1 MTTYMASSSRVFRLL
16 LAALPL
22 PAAALLYGYTV
33 RLPFFLDDGPNF
45 HFVRHID
52 GLEQWTGSAAFDYYR
67 PLPFSVWKLSEII
80 LGGHNPAAMHLLNVA
95 CFGLTGVL
103 LGLIARRLSPAH
115 KTLAG
120 AIAGLA
126 FVIFPFNYQAVTLV
140 SGLFHLLFAL
150 GLALSMWL
158 ALRWL
163 DGRGGV
169 LTLAACWIAAFAAA
183 FSHENAP
190 LLAPLMV
197 GLVAVAWIDSRARLV
212 RMAWVVVPVSL
223 IAGLYTLLW
232 FIVPRTHA
240 GESLIWNQGIRLS
253 MAQLAQGLVYPAV
266 AIAGL
271 FVVGQ
276 TVEATR
282 VLLLAAAVVAPGVA
296 WTARRSW
303 TAGVVVT
310 FGVAWYL
317 LALLPAALF
326 LGADYVL
333 GSPRLTLVASLGG
346 GLAWGVVGAEIVRAT
361 RTLRPRRRWMLWGPL
376 AALPLLLALN
386 FLTMRR
392 HDFLHLGAFTW
403 RLFDLLEAGDIAG
416 QDVLIV
422 NAPNYLAPKEPMF
435 LLGAEGATFMLNE
448 LGYEQPYW
456 LNTGQDFPDA
466 RVDALAYR
474 QTIKY
479 PSRTYAPYQ
488 AFVEGP
494 ELIARLHAASRLFT
508 TQFDHPRFLPVYS
521 GGANLPGAD
530 APLVRFD
537 AVDLAI
543 TELEAAFSPERQVV
557 TIRTRWRLDQPAPV
571 KYFMHAFCNDDLV
584 GQADGYLWNDL
595 YPFSVWQPG
604 DIQTDIRELWLTG
617 DATPDCLRLLTG
629 VYWEA
634 NAERLAAI
642 DAATGEE
649 YLNGLAPIPLTRVTD
664 DLIPFPPGE

>member
-1 MTTYMASSSRVFRLL
+1 MTHPPRAVRLL

-22 PAAALLYGYTV
+22 PVAVLLYGYTV

-52 GLEQWTGSAAFDYYR
+52 GLEQWAGSVAFDYYR
-67 PLPFSVWKLSEII
+67 PLPFSVWKLGEIA
-80 LGGHNPAAMHLLNVA
+80 LGGHSPAAMHLLNVL

-103 LGLIARRLSPAH
+103 LGLVTRRLAPGAPAY
-115 KTLAG
+115 KSLAG
-120 AIAGLA
+120 TFAGLA
-126 FVIFPFNYQAVTLV
+126 FVTFPFNCQAVTLV

-150 GLALSMWL
+150 GLALCMRL

-163 DGRGGV
+163 DGRGGA
-169 LTLAACWIAAFAAA
+169 LTLVACWIAAFAAA

-190 LLAPLMV
+190 LIAPLV
-197 GLVAVAWIDSRARLV
+197 AGVAAVAWRENHAPLARV
-212 RMAWVVVPVSL
+212 AWAVVPPAL

-232 FIVPRTHA
+232 FTVPRTHA
-240 GESLIWNQGIRLS
+240 GEDLIWSQGVRLS
-253 MAQLAQGLVYPAV
+253 LAQLSQGLAYPAV
-266 AIAGL
+266 ALAGL
-271 FVVGQ
+271 FVDGQ

-282 VLLLAAAVVAPGVA
+282 VLLLVAAVVAPVAGWVA
-296 WTARRSW
+296 WRSRA
-303 TAGVVVT
+303 AGVVVT
-310 FGVAWYL
+310 FGVAWYV
-317 LALLPAALF
+317 LALIPAALF

-333 GSPRLTLVASLGG
+333 GSPRLMLVASLGG
-346 GLAWGVVGAEIVRAT
+346 GLAWGVAGAEIVRAT
-361 RTLRPRRRWMLWGPL
+361 RALRGRRRWMLWGPL
-376 AALPLLLALN
+376 AALPLIIALN

-392 HDFLHLGAFTW
+392 HDFLHLGAFSW
-403 RLFDLLEAGDIAG
+403 RLYDLLGAADIAG

-422 NAPNYLAPKEPMF
+422 NSPNYLAPKEPTF

-456 LNTGQDFPDA
+456 LNTGRDFPEA
-466 RVDALAYR
+466 NVDALAYR

-494 ELIARLHAASRLFT
+494 ELIARLGAASRLFT
-508 TQFDHPRFLPVYS
+508 TQFDGARFLPVYS
-521 GGANLPGAD
+521 GGADLPGAD

-537 AVDLAI
+537 AVGLAI
-543 TELEAAFSPERQVV
+543 TELEAAFSPARQVV
-557 TIRTRWRLDQPAPV
+557 TIRARWRLDQPAPV
-571 KYFMHAFCNDDLV
+571 KYFMHAFCNGELV
-584 GQADGYLWNDL
+584 GQADGYVWNDL
-595 YPFSVWQPG
+595 YPFSAWQPG
-604 DIQTDIRELWLTG
+604 DVQTDIRELWLTG
-617 DATPDCLRLLTG
+617 SATPDCLHLLTG

-642 DAATGEE
+642 DAATGAE
-649 YLNGLAPIPLTRVTD
+649 YTNGLVPVPLARVTD

>member
-1 MTTYMASSSRVFRLL
+1 MVPHSRAIRLL

-22 PAAALLYGYTV
+22 LAAVLLYGYTI

-52 GLEQWTGSAAFDYYR
+52 GLEQWAGSAAFDYYR
-67 PLPFSVWKLSEII
+67 PLPFSVWKLGEIA
-80 LGGHNPAAMHLLNVA
+80 LGGHSPVAMHLVNVG

-103 LGLIARRLSPAH
+103 LGLIARRLVPGTPAH

-120 AIAGLA
+120 LIAGLA

-169 LTLAACWIAAFAAA
+169 LTLLACWIAAFAAA

-197 GLVAVAWIDSRARLV
+197 GLVAVAWLGNRAPPA
-212 RMAWVVVPVSL
+212 RMAWVVVPVGL

-232 FIVPRTHA
+232 FTVPRAGA
-240 GESLIWNQGIRLS
+240 GEDLLWSNAVRLS
-253 MAQLAQGLVYPAV
+253 LGQLSQGLAYPAV

-271 FVVGQ
+271 FVEGQ

-282 VLLLAAAVVAPGVA
+282 VLLLVAAVVAPVA
-296 WTARRSW
+296 IWTAWRSRE
-303 TAGVVVT
+303 AGAVVV
-310 FGVAWYL
+310 FGVAWYA
-317 LALLPAALF
+317 LALIPAALF
-326 LGADYVL
+326 LAADYVL
-333 GSPRLTLVASLGG
+333 GSPRLMLVASLGG
-346 GLAWGVVGAEIVRAT
+346 GLAWGAAGAEIVRAT
-361 RTLRPRRRWMLWGPL
+361 RHLRPRRRWMLWGPL
-376 AALPLLLALN
+376 ATLPLILALN
-386 FLTMRR
+386 FLTARR

-403 RLFDLLEAGDIAG
+403 RLFDLLDAADIAG
-416 QDVLIV
+416 QDILIV
-422 NAPNYLAPKEPMF
+422 NAPNYLAPREPTF

-456 LNTGQDFPDA
+456 LNTGRDFPAA
-466 RVDALAYR
+466 RIDALAYR
-474 QTIKY
+474 QTVKY
-479 PSRTYAPYQ
+479 PSRSYTPYQ
-488 AFVEGP
+488 GFVEGE
-494 ELIARLHAASRLFT
+494 ELRARLGAATRLFT
-508 TQFDHPRFLPVYS
+508 TQFDDPRFLPVYS

-530 APLVRFD
+530 APLVQFD
-537 AVDLAI
+537 AVGLAI
-543 TELEAAFSPERQVV
+543 SELEAAFSPARQVV
-557 TIRTRWRLDQPAPV
+557 TIRARWRLEQPVPV
-571 KYFMHAFCNDDLV
+571 KYFMHAFCDGDLV
-584 GQADGYLWNDL
+584 GQADGYVWNDL
-595 YPFSVWQPG
+595 YPFSAWQPG

-617 DATPDCLRLLTG
+617 GATPDCLHLLTG

-634 NAERLAAI
+634 NAERLIAI
-642 DAATGEE
+642 DAATGEA
-649 YLNGLAPIPLTRVTD
+649 YVNGLVPIPLARVTD
-664 DLIPFPPGE
+664 DLIPFQPGE